1 MKKVTTC
8 VNLRRD
14 SGLEFQESESV
25 RVDPR
30 FRGLYEAEYEAVFR
44 AVYLL
49 SGDRAL
55 AEDAT
60 QEAFARCLERWK
72 RLGDK
77 GWVGGWVTTTA
88 MNVARRAMRRRP
100 QSVAQVPAHGDVVEE
115 MDLWRAVRRL
125 SARQQEA
132 VVLHYAM
139 DRPLAEVAAA
149 MGCEQGTVKA
159 HLSRARESLR
169 RILEGEPVEG

>member
-1 MKKVTTC
+1 
-8 VNLRRD
+8 L
-14 SGLEFQESESV
+14 

-30 FRGLYEAEYEAVFR
+30 FRTLYESEYAAVFR
-44 AVYLL
+44 VVYVL
-49 SGDRAL
+49 SGDRGV

-60 QEAFARCLERWK
+60 QEAFARCLERWN

-88 MNVARRAMRRRP
+88 LNVARRAMRRRP
-100 QSVAQVPAHGDVVEE
+100 PPPTPDIGPHDLDQEL
-115 MDLWRAVRRL
+115 DLWRAVRTL
-125 SARQQEA
+125 PVRQQEA

-139 DRPLAEVAAA
+139 DKPLTEVAAA
-149 MGCEQGTVKA
+149 MGCAEGTVKA

-169 RILEGEPVEG
+169 RSLEGDPVEG